1 MDGGVALRK
10 RLGVVVSLALLAVL
24 VATFLT
30 GFVAAALDLN
40 RFAYHKYAAYAAI
53 ALAAAHVVLHWR
65 ALAGQV
71 RRWILNRAAPLPATR
86 AGEAGG
92 GRLSR
97 RRLFWPG
104 LALAAGAGVGRLAGA
119 GAAPVTIE
127 PGDDLGQIYHR
138 WSMTSY
144 SGALAKALHVG
155 APPEV
160 YKLYG
165 DAPVVRLPPA
175 PPPGGPAFETVIA
188 SRRSVREYG
197 DRTVSL
203 EELSRLLQ
211 HSIGITDRRDPT
223 YHFRS
228 VPSSGALYPVEL
240 YLAVFN
246 VAGLEPGIYH
256 YRLEEHAVELLRR
269 GDFRRDLFQIAVSQE
284 MVLRSALVVV
294 LTGIFTR
301 VQWKYVDRSYR
312 YIMLEGGHVGQN
324 VYLEATAL
332 GLGACG
338 IGAFLDDRMNELLA
352 VDGRDEATIYLLS
365 VGAPA

>member
-1 MDGGVALRK
+1 MALRK
-10 RLGVVVSLALLAVL
+10 RLGVIVSLLLLALVL
-24 VATFLT
+24 ATFLT

-40 RFAYHKYAAYAAI
+40 RFAYHKYAAYAAM

-65 ALAGQV
+65 ALTGQV
-71 RRWILNRAAPLPATR
+71 RRWLLNRSAPVPTGRAAA
-86 AGEAGG
+86 EEGG
-92 GRLSR
+92 SRVSR
-97 RRLFWPG
+97 RRLLWPG
-104 LALAAGAGVGRLAGA
+104 LALAAGAGVGRLSAAGA
-119 GAAPVTIE
+119 TPLSVE

-144 SGALAKALHVG
+144 SGALAKSFHVR
-155 APPEV
+155 AQPEV
-160 YKLYG
+160 YKLYRE
-165 DAPVVRLPPA
+165 APLVRLPAAPA
-175 PPPGGPAFETVIA
+175 PAGPPIEDVIA
-188 SRRSVREYG
+188 RRRSVREYG
-197 DRTVSL
+197 ERPVAF

-211 HSIGITDRRDPT
+211 HTIGITDRRDPV

-256 YRLEEHAVELLRR
+256 YRIEEHALELLRP
-269 GDFRRDLFQIAVSQE
+269 GDFRREVFEIAVAQE
-284 MVLRSALVVV
+284 MVLRSAFVVV
-294 LTGIFTR
+294 LTGIFAR

-312 YIMLEGGHVGQN
+312 YILLEGGHVGQN
-324 VYLEATAL
+324 IYLEATAL

-338 IGAFLDDRMNELLA
+338 IGAFLDDRINALVG
-352 VDGRDEATIYLLS
+352 VDGNDEATIYLLS